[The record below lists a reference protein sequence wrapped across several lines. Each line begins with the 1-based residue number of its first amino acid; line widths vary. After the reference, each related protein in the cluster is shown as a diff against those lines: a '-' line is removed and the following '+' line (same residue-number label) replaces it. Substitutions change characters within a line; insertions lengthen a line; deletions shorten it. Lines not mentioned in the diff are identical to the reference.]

1 MKIVSKSKL
10 HQLIFLPGVF
20 PVNCYIV
27 EEESSLTLID
37 AGLPN
42 SYKGIQQA
50 IARIGKP
57 LGAIILTHIHDDHVG
72 SLDTLHQR
80 YPDVPVYVSERDAR
94 LMIGDM
100 TLDSHEPQT
109 KIKGSVPKKL
119 QTRPSVLLHEGD
131 LIGSLQV
138 IATPGHTPGSIAL
151 LDTRDRSLIAGD
163 SFQTRGGVAVA
174 GSVRLFFPFPALATW
189 SKELSLQSAKRLLAL
204 QPSLLAV
211 GHGHMIDHPYEAMH
225 TAIQQAESQL
235 KKSSL
240 SIKQSL

>member
-1 MKIVSKSKL
+1 MKIVSKNKL

-50 IARIGKP
+50 IAQIDKP

-72 SLDTLHQR
+72 SLDMLHR
-80 YPDVPVYVSERDAR
+80 LYPDIPVYVSERDAR
-94 LMIGDM
+94 LMSGDL

-131 LIGSLQV
+131 LVGSLQV

-174 GSVRLFFPFPALATW
+174 GSVRLAFPFPALATW
-189 SKELSLQSAKRLLAL
+189 SKELSLQSAQRLLAFK
-204 QPSLLAV
+204 PSLLAV
-211 GHGHMIDHPYEAMH
+211 GHGHMIDHPYQAMY
-225 TAIQQAESQL
+225 TAIQQAEARL

-240 SIKQSL
+240 SIKQSI